1 MGHYGIVYITSND
14 KHHENVYKIGG
25 TSRNVAER
33 MSELNRETGTFGR
46 FQPKAFFPVND
57 WEQAEAACHL
67 KLAQYREDKEFFIA
81 PYDELVTIVR
91 GICEQYP
98 PRAYAPETVNS
109 RLAGMETEL
118 TDNML
123 RALDLTPEEITAYR
137 KAELAGN
144 EELMDDLLEAAAD
157 RDQNIRE
164 KATLENI
171 KNKGEKPS

>member
-33 MSELNRETGTFGR
+33 MSELNRETVTFGR

-57 WEQAEAACHL
+57 WEKAEAACHL

-91 GICEQYP
+91 GICEQYQP
-98 PRAYAPETVNS
+98 SAYAPETVNS

-123 RALDLTPEEITAYR
+123 RALDLTPE
-137 KAELAGN
+137 
-144 EELMDDLLEAAAD
+144 
-157 RDQNIRE
+157 
-164 KATLENI
+164 
-171 KNKGEKPS
+171 